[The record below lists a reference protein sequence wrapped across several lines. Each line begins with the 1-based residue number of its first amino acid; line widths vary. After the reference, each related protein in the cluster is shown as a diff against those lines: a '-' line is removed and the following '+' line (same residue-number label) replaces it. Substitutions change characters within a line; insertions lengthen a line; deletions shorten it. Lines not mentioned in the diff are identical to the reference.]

1 MKYPR
6 DFAVH
11 VTNFLSRHLPA
22 ERGARTCTIIAYANV
37 FSLFLAFVHEKF
49 SLKAEAVTMEF
60 IDKDKIIRFL
70 EWLETNR
77 KNVVSTR
84 NQRLAA
90 LHSFFRYVQE
100 VAPEHMLKCQEIL
113 SIRFKKTSPANVG
126 YISRDAIK
134 AILDKTDPT
143 MRDGLRNCAMLSL
156 LYDSA
161 ARVQELIDIKVRD
174 LRTEYPATVVL
185 TGKGG
190 KIRVV
195 PLMKQTGILLGQYV
209 SSFELNSSEKLDYPL
224 FSSSIHSSFKKFTRA
239 GITYVLSKYVVM
251 AQSECAELSDRKVTP
266 HIFRHSRA
274 MHMLQAGIN
283 LVYIRDILGHVD
295 LKTTEIYA
303 RADSEMK
310 RKALE
315 KVFDDNTDTDQPAWQ
330 KENGLLEWL
339 KHFDKYTDS

>member
-1 MKYPR
+1 MKHPS
-6 DFAVH
+6 DFAMH

-22 ERGARTCTIIAYANV
+22 ERGARICTVIAYANV
-37 FSLFLAFVHEKF
+37 FSLFLAFVHERF
-49 SLKAEAVTMEF
+49 FLKAEAVTMDF
-60 IDKDKIIRFL
+60 VNKDKILRFL

-77 KNVVSTR
+77 KNGVSTR

-113 SIRFKKTSPANVG
+113 SIHFKKTPPVRVG
-126 YISRDAIK
+126 YLSRDAIK
-134 AILDKTDPT
+134 AILAKTDPST
-143 MRDGLRNCAMLSL
+143 RDGLRDCTMLSL

-161 ARVQELIDIKVRD
+161 ARVQELVDLKVRD
-174 LRTEYPATVVL
+174 LRTEYPATAIL

-190 KIRVV
+190 KTRVV
-195 PLMKQTGILLGQYV
+195 PLMKQTGVLLEQYV
-209 SSFELNSSEKLDYPL
+209 SSYGLKPPEKLDWPL
-224 FSSSIHSSFKKFTRA
+224 FSSSTHSSFRKFTRA
-239 GITYVLSKYVVM
+239 GIAYVLSKYVTM
-251 AQSECAELSDRKVTP
+251 TLPECAELLGRKITP

-274 MHMLQAGIN
+274 MHMLQAGIS

-315 KVFDDNTDTDQPAWQ
+315 KAFNDNADTSQPVWQ
-330 KENGLLEWL
+330 REGGLLEWL
-339 KHFDKYTDS
+339 KHFDKHTDS

>member
-1 MKYPR
+1 MKHPS
-6 DFAVH
+6 DFAMH

-22 ERGARTCTIIAYANV
+22 ERGARICTVIAYAKV
-37 FSLFLAFVHEKF
+37 FSLFLAFVNERF
-49 SLKAEAVTMEF
+49 FLKAEAVTMDF
-60 IDKDKIIRFL
+60 VNKDIVLKFL

-77 KNVVSTR
+77 NNGVSTR

-113 SIRFKKTSPANVG
+113 AIHFKRTPPVRVG
-126 YISRDAIK
+126 YLSREAIK
-134 AILDKTDPT
+134 AILAETDSST
-143 MRDGLRNCAMLSL
+143 REGLRDCAMLSL

-161 ARVQELIDIKVRD
+161 ARVQELADLKVRD
-174 LRTEYPATVVL
+174 LRTEYPATAIL

-190 KIRVV
+190 KTRVV
-195 PLMKQTGILLGQYV
+195 PLMKQTGALLGQYV
-209 SSFELNSSEKLDYPL
+209 SSYGLEAPEKLDWPL
-224 FSSSIHSSFKKFTRA
+224 FSSSAHSSFRMFTRA
-239 GITYVLSKYVVM
+239 GISYVLSKYVTM
-251 AQSECAELSDRKVTP
+251 ALPKCVELLDRNITP

-274 MHMLQAGIN
+274 MHMLQAEIS

-315 KVFDDNTDTDQPAWQ
+315 KAFNDNADNSQPVWQ
-330 KENGLLEWL
+330 REGGLLEWL
-339 KHFDKYTDS
+339 KHFDKHTDS